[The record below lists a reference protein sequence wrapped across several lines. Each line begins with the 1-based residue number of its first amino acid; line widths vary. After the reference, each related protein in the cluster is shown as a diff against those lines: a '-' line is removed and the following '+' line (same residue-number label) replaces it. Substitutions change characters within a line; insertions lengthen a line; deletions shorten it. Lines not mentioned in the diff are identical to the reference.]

1 MRISIDVRPIILDSI
16 RSGHFPPRLTG
27 VGFAVMRTLQALA
40 AFDQRNFYQL
50 FYTSSSPVQ
59 FPGDFPANFSIHSYQ
74 ANSSLI
80 SVLWGLRIRGIES
93 MFDFRT
99 DIVHGTNYQLPFSRR
114 AKSVVNFWDM
124 SWAYYPEVV
133 SRRRLAY
140 LKRWVPVAAR
150 RANRII
156 CNSEQVK
163 HEICDYFGLE
173 NNRVVV
179 IPLGVDNSMF
189 KPSEQP
195 THDEPYLLYVG
206 TLDPRKNLKRL
217 IGAHSQLKDAPK
229 LVLCGAKGG
238 SYIELVTLV
247 EELDADVEFTG
258 YTDPSTLLHYYQN
271 AHALILPSVYEGF
284 GLPVLEAMACGVP
297 VMISD
302 IPVLRDI
309 GGDAALTVPVD
320 EIDGIADGLR
330 RLIEDD
336 ALRQAL
342 REKGLARAR
351 GFSWENTARLQM
363 ELYQTLSEE

>member
-1 MRISIDVRPIILDSI
+1 
-16 RSGHFPPRLTG
+16 
-27 VGFAVMRTLQALA
+27 QALA
-40 AFDQRNFYQL
+40 TMDQETRYQL

-59 FPGDFPANFSIHSYQ
+59 FPGDFPANFSIHSYR

-80 SVLWGLRIRGIES
+80 SLLWGLRVRGIES
-93 MFDFRT
+93 IFGFQS

-150 RANRII
+150 RADRII

-163 HEICDYFGLE
+163 CEICDYFGLE
-173 NNRVVV
+173 EHRVVV
-179 IPLGVDNSMF
+179 IPLGVDTSIF
-189 KPSEQP
+189 KPVEQS

-217 IGAHSQLKDAPK
+217 IEAYSQLKDAPK

-238 SYIELVTLV
+238 SYPELASLV
-247 EELDADVEFTG
+247 EKLEVNVEFTG
-258 YTDPSTLLHYYQN
+258 YTEPPTLLNYYQN
-271 AHALILPSVYEGF
+271 AYGLIVPSVYEGF

-302 IPVLRDI
+302 IPVLREVA
-309 GGDAALTVPVD
+309 GDAALTVPLD
-320 EIDGIADGLR
+320 DINGIVHGLR
-330 RLIEDD
+330 QLIEDD
-336 ALRQAL
+336 TLRQSL

-351 GFSWENTARLQM
+351 DFSWENTARLQV
-363 ELYQTLSEE
+363 ELYQTLSDE